1 MSVAAEPEPFEVDGP
16 AGTLR
21 GESEGE
27 GPVVLTAHGLTATH
41 RYVLHGSRHLLR
53 RGYRLVSY
61 DARGH
66 GESDPAPPDAGYT
79 FAELADDLGAV
90 ADRFSPQRRLI
101 LVGHS
106 MGAHTATRWA
116 LDHPERVAAL
126 IVAGPTSLGEPPSE
140 AALARWDRLAAG
152 LEQGGVDGFIAAY
165 DQGLDP
171 AWRDVLLRLARQRL
185 ALHRHPEAIAR
196 ALREVPRSL
205 PFEGPEQL
213 GEIEVPCLVVGS
225 RDESDP
231 EHPLAVAREWAERI
245 PGARLVVEP
254 EGASPLAWSGGR
266 LSREIEA
273 FCAEPEVAARL

>member
-1 MSVAAEPEPFEVDGP
+1 MSAGGEPEPFELTRP

-21 GESEGE
+21 GESAGE
-27 GPVVLTAHGLTATH
+27 GPVVLTAHGLTAAR

-66 GESDPAPPDAGYT
+66 GESDPAPADAGYT
-79 FAELADDLGAV
+79 YAELAADLGAV
-90 ADRFSPQRRLI
+90 AERFSPQRRLV

-106 MGAHTATRWA
+106 MGAHTVARWA
-116 LDHPERVAAL
+116 LENPERVAAL
-126 IVAGPTSLGEPPSE
+126 IVAGPTSLGELPPE

-152 LEQGGVDGFIAAY
+152 LEQGGVEGFVAAY

-171 AWRDVLLRLARQRL
+171 NWREVLVRLARQRL

-205 PFEGPEQL
+205 PFEGVEQL
-213 GEIEVPCLVVGS
+213 ERIEVPCLVVGS

-231 EHPLAVAREWAERI
+231 EHPLAVAREWSERI
-245 PGARLVVEP
+245 PGARLIVEL

-273 FCAEPEVAARL
+273 FCAEPRVVGRL